1 MCQTTVHRRLTKLEK
16 FLERRNSAGFIEIFI
31 TKAVGERRPP
41 TSESGPESGNGWLS
55 KFSGDVLVRR
65 YIYDKIFM

>member
-41 TSESGPESGNGWLS
+41 TSESGPESGNG
-55 KFSGDVLVRR
+55 
-65 YIYDKIFM
+65 